1 MPLFDMKVL
10 NAVVE
15 QLEAERGIP
24 RERTLAAIEAA
35 LATAYKKEYGSRGQ
49 VVRAFFNAE
58 TGDVEFAQVKKVVSR
73 DEVRMPEEEEP
84 PQEEKIRF
92 IPEQHILVEDARHI
106 KRDAQPG
113 DEILFPLETK
123 ESFGRIAAQTAKQVI
138 IQKIRE
144 AERESVFAEFASK
157 EGEIVTGTVQ
167 RVERGIVFVELGKA
181 TGVLPREE
189 QIPGER
195 FRPGER
201 IRALLMKVD
210 ESPRGIYLRLSRAH
224 PRFLA
229 KLFEQEVPELRNG
242 TVAIRAIARE
252 PGSRSKVA
260 AVSFDEHIDPV
271 GSLVGSRGVRVSVVI
286 SELGGE
292 KIDVVEWSDDPA
304 YFIEE
309 ALQPARVMDIA
320 LDEENR
326 IAHVT
331 VSEDQLSLAIGR
343 GGQNVRLAAKLTGW
357 KIDIKP
363 AEGASVKEVLSPE
376 LSNLVNSLAPT
387 SEVAQQEEQTTPA
400 SDEQPKE
407 TNSPQTPEAP
417 SQLESEALN
426 EKEEAEEPKSAT
438 QSTQ

>member
-24 RERTLAAIEAA
+24 RDRTLAAIEAA

-58 TGDVEFAQVKKVVSR
+58 TGDVEFVQVKKVVSP
-73 DEVRMPEEEEP
+73 DEVRMPEEEESL
-84 PQEEKIRF
+84 QEEKIRF

-106 KRDAQPG
+106 KREAQPG

-167 RVERGIVFVELGKA
+167 RVERGVVFVELGKA

-195 FRPGER
+195 FRPSER

-363 AEGASVKEVLSPE
+363 AEGANMKEVLSPE
-376 LSNLVNSLAPT
+376 LSDLVNSLAPANET
-387 SEVAQQEEQTTPA
+387 AQQGEEATPK
-400 SDEQPKE
+400 SNEQPKE
-407 TNSPQTPEAP
+407 TASPQTSQTP
-417 SQLESEALN
+417 SQLASKTLN
-426 EKEEAEEPKSAT
+426 EKGEAEESKSAA
-438 QSTQ
+438 QST

>member
-10 NAVVE
+10 NAVVD
-15 QLEAERGIP
+15 QLEQERGIP
-24 RERTLAAIEAA
+24 RDRTLQAIEAA
-35 LATAYKKEYGSRGQ
+35 LATAYKKEYGTRGQ
-49 VVRAFFNAE
+49 VIRAFFNPE
-58 TGDVEFAQVKKVVSR
+58 TGDVDFAQVKRVVAR
-73 DEVRMPEEEEP
+73 EEVRMPGEEER
-84 PQEEKIRF
+84 EEKREAPRF

-113 DEILFPLETK
+113 DEILFPLEAK

-144 AERESVFAEFASK
+144 AEREAVYAEFASK
-157 EGEIVTGTVQ
+157 EGEIVVGTVQ
-167 RVERGIVFVELGKA
+167 RIERGNVFVELEKA
-181 TGVLPREE
+181 TGVMPREE

-210 ESPRGIYLRLSRAH
+210 ESPRGVYLRLSRAH

-242 TVAIRAIARE
+242 SVAIRAIARE

-260 AVSFDEHIDPV
+260 VVSFDEHVDPI

-309 ALQPARVMDIA
+309 ALQPARVLDVA

-326 IAHVT
+326 IARVT

-363 AEGASVKEVLSPE
+363 AEGAQVSEVLSPE
-376 LSNLVNSLAPT
+376 LSELVEALSPT
-387 SEVAQQEEQTTPA
+387 SEAAQISSEESSNNEATQTQSQPA
-400 SDEQPKE
+400 
-407 TNSPQTPEAP
+407 AA
-417 SQLESEALN
+417 SEASQPTEGATVSEP
-426 EKEEAEEPKSAT
+426 EKA
-438 QSTQ
+438 